1 MNNLKNLCNSTI
13 IQSVNENVS
22 TKTLLTNSKTPT
34 VAILL
39 GFFVS
44 ARFNVYSMSSASLNM
59 KFKCVFTNK
68 RTNKKINKDF
78 TVKEID
84 NYLGEYIKD
93 RAIKRGETTTT
104 VIKRG
109 DSWKVLIEYI
119 K

>member
-1 MNNLKNLCNSTI
+1 
-13 IQSVNENVS
+13 
-22 TKTLLTNSKTPT
+22 
-34 VAILL
+34 
-39 GFFVS
+39 
-44 ARFNVYSMSSASLNM
+44 M
-59 KFKCVFTNK
+59 KFNCVFTNK

-84 NYLGEYIKD
+84 QYLGEYIKD

-109 DSWKVLIEYI
+109 DSWKVLVKYL

>member
-1 MNNLKNLCNSTI
+1 
-13 IQSVNENVS
+13 
-22 TKTLLTNSKTPT
+22 
-34 VAILL
+34 
-39 GFFVS
+39 
-44 ARFNVYSMSSASLNM
+44 M
-59 KFKCVFTNK
+59 KFNCVFTNK

-84 NYLGEYIKD
+84 KYLGEYIKD

-109 DSWKVLIEYI
+109 DSWKVLVKYI

>member
-1 MNNLKNLCNSTI
+1 
-13 IQSVNENVS
+13 
-22 TKTLLTNSKTPT
+22 
-34 VAILL
+34 
-39 GFFVS
+39 
-44 ARFNVYSMSSASLNM
+44 MSSASLNM

-84 NYLGEYIKD
+84 KYLGEYIKD

-109 DSWKVLIEYI
+109 DSWKVLVQYI

>member
-1 MNNLKNLCNSTI
+1 
-13 IQSVNENVS
+13 
-22 TKTLLTNSKTPT
+22 
-34 VAILL
+34 
-39 GFFVS
+39 
-44 ARFNVYSMSSASLNM
+44 MSSASLNM

-84 NYLGEYIKD
+84 KYLGEYIKD